1 MIADLKT
8 VAILLPVVYVFIVD
22 VVGDLV
28 CLFIVSIFIVSSAL
42 FLVSLLPSLPIV
54 VCYLSPLVHAIAL

>member
-28 CLFIVSIFIVSSAL
+28 CLFIVSIFIVFCAVFSISFA
-42 FLVSLLPSLPIV
+42 
-54 VCYLSPLVHAIAL
+54 